1 MGSRVGRRAGRLG
14 VAAVVIAGGLYLWP
28 GPERLATVPRL
39 LYGSPHQR
47 YAAKLTWNGRADT
60 DAGRRWLEEAQSAM
74 ARAEVAALP
83 FQQALSFPAD
93 RPEATAFA
101 SALRRGQRYTV
112 EARVADGDATTL
124 FVDVFARD
132 EDGFSRVASAAPDE
146 RAVILELTSDA
157 DYVVRVQPELGR
169 EVRGTLI
176 LRAGPSLQLPVD
188 GAEPSSIHSLFGDA
202 RDGGSRAHHGVDI
215 FAARG
220 TSVLAAASGI
230 VSRVGTNALGGN
242 VVWVAR
248 PLRGETHYY
257 AHLDRQLVTPGT
269 LVDAGDVIGTVGNT
283 GNARGTRPHLHFGI
297 YAGGEAV
304 DPLPYIA
311 PAH

>member
-1 MGSRVGRRAGRLG
+1 M
-14 VAAVVIAGGLYLWP
+14 
-28 GPERLATVPRL
+28 PRL
-39 LYGSPHQR
+39 LFGSPHER
-47 YAAKLTWNGRADT
+47 YAATLTWNGRADT
-60 DAGRRWLEEAQSAM
+60 DTGRRWLEEARHAL
-74 ARAEVAALP
+74 ARAEVAGLP
-83 FQQALSFPAD
+83 IDQALSFPAD
-93 RPEATAFA
+93 QPKAIGFA

-112 EARVADGDATTL
+112 EASIADGDATTL
-124 FVDVFARD
+124 FIDVFAR
-132 EDGFSRVASAAPDE
+132 EGDGYSRVASAAPDE

-169 EVRGTLI
+169 ELRGTLT

-188 GAEPSSIHSLFGDA
+188 GAEPSSIHSFFGDA
-202 RDGGSRAHHGVDI
+202 RDGGSRPHHGVDI
-215 FAARG
+215 FAGRG
-220 TSVLAAASGI
+220 TSVLAAADGV
-230 VSRVGTNALGGN
+230 VSRVGTNVLGGN
-242 VVWVAR
+242 VIWIAR

-311 PAH
+311 PVRASREARSRRTNGDYDTPRH

>member
-1 MGSRVGRRAGRLG
+1 M
-14 VAAVVIAGGLYLWP
+14 P
-28 GPERLATVPRL
+28 QL
-39 LYGSPHQR
+39 LFGSPHER
-47 YAAKLTWNGRADT
+47 YAATLTWNGRADT
-60 DAGRRWLEEAQSAM
+60 DAGRRWLEEARRAL
-74 ARAEVAALP
+74 ARAEIDPLP
-83 FQQALSFPAD
+83 LEHSLSFPSDQPA
-93 RPEATAFA
+93 AVAVA

-112 EARVADGDATTL
+112 EARIADGDATTL
-124 FVDVFARD
+124 FIDVFARD
-132 EDGFSRVASAAPDE
+132 GDGYSPVASAAPDE

-157 DYVVRVQPELGR
+157 DYVVRVQPELDR
-169 EVRGTLI
+169 ELRGTLT

-188 GAEPSSIHSLFGDA
+188 DAGPSSIHSLFGDA

-220 TSVLAAASGI
+220 TPVLAAAGGV
-230 VSRVGTNALGGN
+230 VSRVGTNGLGGN
-242 VVWVAR
+242 VIWIAR

-269 LVDAGDVIGTVGNT
+269 PVDAGDVIGTVGNT

-304 DPLPYIA
+304 DPFPYIA
-311 PAH
+311 PVRSRREARSRPTGDEHDTRRH